1 MVHRWGIIGC
11 GTFVE
16 RGMGPALNSIAGTK
30 LVSVHSRSRD
40 TVHIATP
47 NSMHADQAIRA
58 AQAGKN
64 VLCEKPMAPSLQDC
78 ERMIDKLDLVFRGG
92 CEQHLTIESD
102 TRSEKKSFLTHTSVP
117 DKLARLVEDFNK
129 SVAENSE
136 LGISGENGMQL
147 VRIALA
153 MAESARQ
160 RKAVRID

>member
-40 TVHIATP
+40 KAQAFAAQYKAERAYDDLDAMLADPQLDTVYIATP

-64 VLCEKPMAPSLQDC
+64 VLCEKPMALSLQDC

-92 CEQHLTIESD
+92 CEQPS
-102 TRSEKKSFLTHTSVP
+102 
-117 DKLARLVEDFNK
+117 
-129 SVAENSE
+129 
-136 LGISGENGMQL
+136 
-147 VRIALA
+147 
-153 MAESARQ
+153 
-160 RKAVRID
+160 